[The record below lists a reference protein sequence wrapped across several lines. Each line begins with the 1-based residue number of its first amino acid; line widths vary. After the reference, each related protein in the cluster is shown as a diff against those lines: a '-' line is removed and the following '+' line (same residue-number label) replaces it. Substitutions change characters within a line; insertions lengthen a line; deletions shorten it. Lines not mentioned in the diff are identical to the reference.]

1 MTPWERLFDATL
13 AFDHPVTQWAI
24 AGIAVALITASI
36 FIRLIKR
43 TGQISDGTFS
53 ELLNRT
59 RSWYVLAAVLALPIL
74 LGAFWV
80 CSFFFLLSLFC
91 FREYARAAGMY
102 FSWSL
107 TLSVG
112 AATTLTYFAA
122 LDHWM
127 GLFTTSWVLGVYL
140 ISIAG
145 LFPDQPE
152 GYLRRTSLAILGY
165 ALFGISLAHLAFLA
179 NNPNYRQ
186 ILLWILLC
194 TGLNDVFAYLC
205 GRTLGRRK
213 LMPRTSPNKTWAGAL
228 GAVALT
234 SFLSMGIA
242 YYVFRESTLDRWLH
256 LLSLGL
262 LISVLGQI
270 GDLIVS
276 AIKRD
281 LAIKDMGSLLP
292 GHGGLLDRFDSLLLV
307 APVVFHYLNYFMAD
321 GIGEAQPTRIL
332 SRQWLN

>member
-1 MTPWERLFDATL
+1 MTPWERLFDATR
-13 AFDHPVTQWAI
+13 AFDHPVTRWAI
-24 AGIAVALITASI
+24 AGIAVALVSASVL
-36 FIRLIKR
+36 IRVIKR

-59 RSWYVLAAVLALPIL
+59 RSWYVLAGILALPIL

-80 CSFFFLLSLFC
+80 SSFFFLLSLFC
-91 FREYARAAGMY
+91 FREYARATGLY
-102 FSWSL
+102 CTWSL
-107 TLSVG
+107 TVSV
-112 AATTLTYFAA
+112 AVATTLTYFAA

-179 NNPNYRQ
+179 NNPNYRP

-205 GRTLGRRK
+205 GRTFGRRK

-234 SFLSMGIA
+234 TLLSTAIA
-242 YYVFRESTLDRWLH
+242 YYVFRESTLDRWPH

-307 APVVFHYLNYFMAD
+307 APIVFHYLNFFMAE
-321 GIGEAQPTRIL
+321 GISGEQLTRIL
-332 SRQWLN
+332 SSRWQN